1 MREQQT
7 MNIAMSIWVD
17 IYLGV
22 FDSFPTFL
30 DMVKEH
36 ELSSYYKE
44 VVLRD
49 VDFNNKL
56 TYVTADDRAV
66 SEVRLKLQAQ
76 GIPNL
81 EVQSQAFDGVIKTN
95 GSTVF
100 ILREADYERAVEL
113 AKDILREQEKTLK
126 KEQEQEEELERT
138 REEEIREAREHYEK
152 DASEQELEPNP
163 DTSPAQ
169 EEPEE
174 NAEPEPE
181 KDGKKDKKR
190 QKAKRREQAPPTPA
204 GTGAPYGQKDAYG
217 QELYQAQP
225 YERYDDG
232 NNQPEP
238 SSDESYRQLRE
249 SEYPDTGE
257 AHRRAEEQRA
267 RELRDRDAERR
278 AEQERLS
285 ERESRLSEQR
295 ASEQRNREREAE
307 RRTAEAR
314 ERSTS
319 EHRNH
324 TKRAASEDGNQ
335 FKSVDYH
342 NRTVTEDG
350 SGYEARREAEQQ
362 SRIAEAPVTDSAG
375 THHTGS
381 SERYEGNRRPAES
394 ERESGAYTAAAGAG
408 AAGIVTT
415 RVTAPTSSAPE
426 SSRTTEPYWTDGS
439 SPRHTERETGG
450 FSGNDDIRRPA
461 GGETHADTSHTAARS
476 GYDAIHA
483 KASETS
489 SHTDHHERHSGF
501 SSAVIGTGSDVRT
514 QNSNTDNTSRMQSAA
529 DPFRYFEE
537 SHTSTNRSETKTGQ
551 DKHQENHG
559 SNSSYSNASVKDLRS
574 DISKSVSKPKIS
586 VGKIKEGAVAES
598 LFNAGVSAGES
609 SIFSESTKTILNRSF
624 NRPLPKN
631 AEVIFSEHGGH
642 YRCVV
647 RMDITGEV
655 LKNRTLHK
663 VADIA
668 NAGKIR
674 SMIHSSR
681 RLLVSS
687 TINRDSDAGMAAQ
700 EAIDVGSPT
709 GRIMFQNILH
719 NGGIQFTKDTPFS
732 LNTFAAAYA
741 AANRLTMEEA
751 TERVKAF
758 TLSGAFKG
766 LDNPSMYQMDQAI
779 AKSEHVA
786 QYLKSNGP
794 LQFND
799 MIRRLS
805 DAGFR
810 EFIQNADLSDRLKEA
825 LINYNRAQL
834 SNPDVIAGL
843 LKNHTLPNDAEF
855 LKTLHAADMNNRF
868 GKGSFSGLIQRY
880 ILQIFKRMARDA
892 DAGRAWMEIYYS
904 SRYLYSAYS
913 SMVKLTM
920 KVLGKFG
927 ITDPARLSGMIVDPL
942 GTMRRAAQKKA
953 VGLVAKTKPVK
964 AVSRFGASAAKSLRK
979 RVRTRIMKSGTVQV
993 ARRIKN
999 LKAVAK
1005 ITNLA
1010 GKLSKTVAHVAV
1022 KLGTLLGWIAVI
1034 VIVIALL
1041 LEIIQSQIKE
1051 EESTGM
1057 SNYITAQDTDIVQEI
1072 VAELTAKNQKFIA
1085 DINDAANHRGSYASS
1100 VGVTANENV
1109 SYYDSYSI
1117 VFRDAYG
1124 NELDGTHVDLNNTKA
1139 IIAMASKFMP
1149 YAFQEPGEN
1158 ASEAKKLAY
1167 ESIKQHFK
1175 DYCNFLW
1182 ASTHQI
1188 TIEEYHPGDSKYSN
1202 YDTSGL
1208 ETTLDK
1214 GKCDQDGT
1222 TIWLPADF
1230 NPNKITHRGTEQVC
1244 STCSPLPNTRYGEM
1258 GYALCG
1264 HAKESAEIEGW
1275 SKTGATREARNCY
1288 GDDCHHFGCDHSDG
1302 DYNCTSCEYE
1312 SLEHVKKY
1320 HRSHWHTEYEWK
1332 YECGGHMGNV
1342 VYVTIGDLSRFPGMP
1357 AAEDVDYDA
1366 VAVYPSE
1373 YGTSTPESTG
1383 STESSEAETGAS
1395 E

>member
-1 MREQQT
+1 MATDTSMQKVSFYSATVWKEIFDTLTKALEDRDEMSFTLVTHGPRNFVYESIGDDGKIDSKKLFNNIGGFYECDSLLKDEVVNPFIREKVSF
-7 MNIAMSIWVD
+7 AAVD
-17 IYLGV
+17 RLDPGENGKTKTVCCFAI
-22 FDSFPTFL
+22 DSH
-30 DMVKEH
+30 DMERANEVIDRVNRNVQRAN
-36 ELSSYYKE
+36 ELSREELLQYCSDRQINLCGTSRIEKE
-44 VVLRD
+44 IHDVLIAE
-49 VDFNNKL
+49 NKL
-56 TYVTADDRAV
+56 DF
-66 SEVRLKLQAQ
+66 
-76 GIPNL
+76 PH
-81 EVQSQAFDGVIKTN
+81 AFI
-95 GSTVF
+95 
-100 ILREADYERAVEL
+100 
-113 AKDILREQEKTLK
+113 Q
-126 KEQEQEEELERT
+126 
-138 REEEIREAREHYEK
+138 
-152 DASEQELEPNP
+152 NP
-163 DTSPAQ
+163 DGSYDLRLPAQ
-169 EEPEE
+169 
-174 NAEPEPE
+174 
-181 KDGKKDKKR
+181 
-190 QKAKRREQAPPTPA
+190 
-204 GTGAPYGQKDAYG
+204 
-217 QELYQAQP
+217 
-225 YERYDDG
+225 YED
-232 NNQPEP
+232 
-238 SSDESYRQLRE
+238 
-249 SEYPDTGE
+249 
-257 AHRRAEEQRA
+257 
-267 RELRDRDAERR
+267 
-278 AEQERLS
+278 
-285 ERESRLSEQR
+285 
-295 ASEQRNREREAE
+295 
-307 RRTAEAR
+307 
-314 ERSTS
+314 
-319 EHRNH
+319 
-324 TKRAASEDGNQ
+324 
-335 FKSVDYH
+335 
-342 NRTVTEDG
+342 
-350 SGYEARREAEQQ
+350 
-362 SRIAEAPVTDSAG
+362 
-375 THHTGS
+375 
-381 SERYEGNRRPAES
+381 
-394 ERESGAYTAAAGAG
+394 
-408 AAGIVTT
+408 
-415 RVTAPTSSAPE
+415 
-426 SSRTTEPYWTDGS
+426 
-439 SPRHTERETGG
+439 
-450 FSGNDDIRRPA
+450 
-461 GGETHADTSHTAARS
+461 
-476 GYDAIHA
+476 
-483 KASETS
+483 
-489 SHTDHHERHSGF
+489 
-501 SSAVIGTGSDVRT
+501 
-514 QNSNTDNTSRMQSAA
+514 
-529 DPFRYFEE
+529 
-537 SHTSTNRSETKTGQ
+537 
-551 DKHQENHG
+551 
-559 SNSSYSNASVKDLRS
+559 
-574 DISKSVSKPKIS
+574 
-586 VGKIKEGAVAES
+586 
-598 LFNAGVSAGES
+598 
-609 SIFSESTKTILNRSF
+609 
-624 NRPLPKN
+624 
-631 AEVIFSEHGGH
+631 
-642 YRCVV
+642 
-647 RMDITGEV
+647 
-655 LKNRTLHK
+655 
-663 VADIA
+663 DIA